1 VIDSVAVEITNASI
15 ITFELVACQI
25 GSDNT
30 WLHIF
35 TLLGM
40 LVFVVAATHCQGWKL
55 TKTLAVLM
63 LIFYVGFLAMA
74 IVLEP
79 PFEAC

>member
-1 VIDSVAVEITNASI
+1 MEITDASI
-15 ITFELVACQI
+15 ITFELAAYQI
-25 GSDNT
+25 GSDNI
-30 WLHIF
+30 WLYIF

-74 IVLEP
+74 IVLEL
-79 PFEAC
+79 PFEVC

>member
-1 VIDSVAVEITNASI
+1 MVITDVSM
-15 ITFELVACQI
+15 ITFCLLCHQI
-25 GSDNT
+25 GSDNI
-30 WLHIF
+30 WVYIF

-40 LVFVVAATHCQGWKL
+40 LVFVVTATHCQGWKL

-74 IVLEP
+74 VTMEL
-79 PFEAC
+79 PFEVC